1 MKLGDI
7 VKYKEFTVKNDGFA
21 GHLVEPDGRTPQ
33 HVVIIIMGG
42 ERSIINAKKVA
53 ERFTEF
59 GISGIAVPVYGAK
72 GQKRGVDRVEMSFM
86 KRVVRTLRNKEGY
99 KNVSVYGL
107 SVGSVYAAVTAR
119 YVEGIDN
126 AILVAPSHVPFE
138 GSNTLKQ
145 KMTGHSMVTYEG
157 VELPFVSPQ
166 FFHSGYMA
174 KFIYDE
180 DAGREVSNMW
190 RMYNTSY
197 KDKTRES
204 LAYYELEKSNCR
216 YLFVAGTC
224 DEVWPSEYSINY
236 MMDKLKKA
244 GYTKEYKAL
253 IYPNAS
259 HIIGM
264 LPSRERYKWQRR
276 MLWLIGKI
284 YRSYSEHR
292 EDSVRAVIESEK
304 AIAAFIFGN
313 EVREV

>member
-1 MKLGDI
+1 M
-7 VKYKEFTVKNDGFA
+7 KYKEFTVKNDGFA
-21 GHLVEPDGRTPQ
+21 GYLVEPKQ
-33 HVVIIIMGG
+33 IKAENVVIIIMGG
-42 ERSIINAKKVA
+42 KRSIINGQKVA

-59 GISGIAVPVYGAK
+59 GIAGISVPVYGAK
-72 GQKRGVDRVEMSFM
+72 GQGKGVDRVEMNFM
-86 KRVVRTLRNKEGY
+86 RRVVRTLRDKEGF
-99 KNVSVYGL
+99 KHVSVYGL
-107 SVGSVYAAVTAR
+107 SVGSVYAAVAAR
-119 YVEGIDN
+119 YTEGIDN

-145 KMTGHSMVTYEG
+145 IMTGHSMVKYDG
-157 VELPFVSPQ
+157 VELPFVSPD

-174 KFIYDE
+174 KFIYDK

-197 KDKTRES
+197 KDKTKES
-204 LAYYELEKSNCR
+204 LAYYELEKSSCR

-236 MMDKLKKA
+236 MMNKLENA
-244 GYTKEYKAL
+244 GYDKEYKAL

-264 LPSRERYKWQRR
+264 LPSREKYKWQRR

-304 AIAAFIFGN
+304 AIADFVLN
-313 EVREV
+313 T

>member
-1 MKLGDI
+1 MI
-7 VKYKEFTVKNDGFA
+7 YKEFSIKKDGFA
-21 GHLVEPDGRTPQ
+21 GHLVEPDKRTD

-42 ERSIINAKKVA
+42 ERSIINARKVA

-59 GISGIAVPVYGAK
+59 GIAGIAVPVFGAK
-72 GQKRGVDRVEMSFM
+72 GQKKGVDRVEMSFM
-86 KRVVRTLRNKEGY
+86 RQVVRTLKVKEGY
-99 KNVSVYGL
+99 RYISIYGL
-107 SVGSVYAAVTAR
+107 SVGSIYAAVTAR
-119 YVEGIDN
+119 YINGIDN

-145 KMTGHSMVTYEG
+145 QMTGHSMVTFKG
-157 VELPFVSPQ
+157 RELPFVSPQ

-190 RMYNTSY
+190 RMYNKSY
-197 KDKTRES
+197 KDREKEEK
-204 LAYYELEKSNCR
+204 AYYELEKSNCR
-216 YLFVAGTC
+216 FLFIAGTC

-236 MMDKLKKA
+236 MMEHLKNADYK
-244 GYTKEYKAL
+244 KKYKAI

-264 LPSRERYKWQRR
+264 LPSREKYKWQKR
-276 MLWLIGKI
+276 MLWLIGKV

-292 EDSVRAVIESEK
+292 EDSKRAVIESEK
-304 AIAAFIFGN
+304 AIADFILTT
-313 EVREV
+313 